1 MEKSMETKTRR
12 KQLTADLI
20 IILLTS
26 ILVLGIVVVGWGDGL
41 NRFAAD
47 TSKNIVWRVAV
58 IGICCQFGL
67 AGLGISLVC
76 LIRKEKFSQFGL
88 NRKNIL
94 PSVLLSLACCI
105 PDFIYCL
112 SQGKVHAWCPFWD
125 VHTTPEVLS
134 SAFPY
139 NVIAFLITA
148 VCWGFFEGFNYAVI
162 RDKISELYPSKHRF
176 WDVGAFVC
184 AVMCILIHGCVGVTP
199 DALIEMLTTM
209 FLIYGMLIVR
219 KETGNAWGCIA
230 VFFLYWNA
238 L

>member
-12 KQLTADLI
+12 KQLTIDLI

-26 ILVLGIVVVGWGDGL
+26 ILVLGIVMVGCGDEL

-58 IGICCQFGL
+58 IGICGQFGL

-88 NRKNIL
+88 SRKNII
-94 PSVLLSLACCI
+94 PSVLLSLACCV

-112 SQGKVHAWCPFWD
+112 SQGNVHAWCPFWD
-125 VHTTPEVLS
+125 VNTTPEVLS

-139 NVIAFLITA
+139 NVIAFIITA

-162 RDKISELYPSKHRF
+162 RDKISELYPSKRRF

-219 KETGNAWGCIA
+219 KETGNAWGCVA